1 MAAVGQDVGIEDST
15 PAILRVRRCVSTQTM
30 TIKMG
35 APPSTTLRAHDDH
48 PVSAATTTMGMLS
61 SLTSLRYLLVTS
73 YKDTQQQSV
82 PLVLWV
88 LVHNITRRRV
98 REIDDGTGR
107 HRRSS
112 VCSATHGRGYISYR
126 MAFDGISRVPPEYH
140 GGRGVNCT
148 NSCAGGF

>member
-15 PAILRVRRCVSTQTM
+15 PAILGVRRCVSTQTM
-30 TIKMG
+30 MIKMA

-98 REIDDGTGR
+98 REIDDGADVVAAPCDPR
-107 HRRSS
+107 PW
-112 VCSATHGRGYISYR
+112 VYIVPHGVRWDL
-126 MAFDGISRVPPEYH
+126 FRV
-140 GGRGVNCT
+140 R
-148 NSCAGGF
+148 GGF